1 MYLVELS
8 PTQLFDTTIFLLHL
22 PFLQKTA
29 LPKAWQETLPIEQQH
44 WMSKALYQFN
54 PSTGKSEIKKDLKM
68 WWFPPAPVHIC
79 NQPPGSPDTYFLE
92 PFFLWA
98 PQRIWGLDLH
108 CTEECKANQ
117 AKQNVKVQLHTR
129 LGSFKVIFIYINICY
144 WYLYTVLNDIFS
156 IILLSCPLLIQM

>member
-8 PTQLFDTTIFLLHL
+8 RTQLFDTIIFLLHL
-22 PFLQKTA
+22 PFLQKIA
-29 LPKAWQETLPIEQQH
+29 LPKAWQETLPIEQQR

-54 PSTGKSEIKKDLKM
+54 PSTGKSEIKKDLRM
-68 WWFPPAPVHIC
+68 WWFPPEPVHIC
-79 NQPPGSPDTYFLE
+79 NHPPGSPDTYFLE
-92 PFFLWA
+92 PFFPWA

-129 LGSFKVIFIYINICY
+129 LGFFKVIFIYINICY
-144 WYLYTVLNDIFS
+144 
-156 IILLSCPLLIQM
+156 

>member
-8 PTQLFDTTIFLLHL
+8 HTQLFDAIIFLLHL
-22 PFLQKTA
+22 PFLQKIA
-29 LPKAWQETLPIEQQH
+29 LPKAWQETLPIEQQR

-54 PSTGKSEIKKDLKM
+54 PSTGKSEIKKDLRM
-68 WWFPPAPVHIC
+68 WWFPSEPVHIC
-79 NQPPGSPDTYFLE
+79 NHPPGSPDTDFLE

-129 LGSFKVIFIYINICY
+129 LRFFKVIFIYINICY